1 MRSCATTLK
10 FNKPM
15 TTELLRP
22 IPPLID
28 KKLSKFVPGV
38 LRVTQPSVPLVTL
51 KAEPARVFSDLAIG
65 QTFQMLSQDIKT
77 GERQLLLRKTAPG
90 GMDINAVVVVTYNNR
105 DNPVG
110 QQWTVEAACPVA
122 PSP

>member
-1 MRSCATTLK
+1 
-10 FNKPM
+10 M
-15 TTELLRP
+15 TTELLKP

-28 KKLSKFVPGV
+28 KKLSQFVPAV

-51 KAEPARVFSDLAIG
+51 KAEPARVFSDLAIA
-65 QTFQMLSQDIKT
+65 QTFRLCSEQIKA
-77 GERQLLLRKTAPG
+77 GERQLLLRKTAPAG
-90 GMDINAVVVVTYNNR
+90 VDFNAVVVVTYNNR

-110 QQWTVEAACPVA
+110 QQWTVDAACPVA